1 VKPDYDLSTHMNPI
15 TIDRLSPIPL
25 WFQLASELERM
36 IADGQLVKGG
46 YLENEIGLADQLAV
60 SRPTMRRAIQE
71 LVDKGMLVRQR
82 GVGTQIVNSTL
93 PPKVRLTSLFDD
105 LADAGREPSTTVIMA
120 ERVIPDESI
129 RVVLSLAP
137 GDEVV
142 YFMRCRNVGT
152 SRMAILRNWLRVEDA
167 GHITVAQLR
176 AHGLYLLLRE
186 RGIRLHFAVQTI
198 GARAASPVDAAF
210 LGLSV
215 GAPLITMRRIVQN
228 VNGIAFDVEENVY
241 DATQHSLEMS
251 LMES

>member
-1 VKPDYDLSTHMNPI
+1 MNPI
-15 TIDRLSPIPL
+15 SIDRLSPVPL

-82 GVGTQIVNSTL
+82 GVGTQVVNSTL

-105 LADAGREPSTTVIMA
+105 LAEAGREPSTTVILA
-120 ERVIPDESI
+120 ERMIPDAEISAE
-129 RVVLSLAP
+129 LSLAP
-137 GDEVV
+137 GVEVV
-142 YFMRCRNVGT
+142 HIVRCRNVGT
-152 SRMAILRNWLRVEDA
+152 SRMAILRNWLRVEE
-167 GHITVAQLR
+167 GGTITVAQLR
-176 AHGLYLLLRE
+176 EHGLYLLLRE

-198 GARAASPVDAAF
+198 GARAASPIDAAF

-215 GAPLITMRRIVQN
+215 GAPLITMRRVVQN

>member
-1 VKPDYDLSTHMNPI
+1 MNPI
-15 TIDRLSPIPL
+15 TIDRLSPVPL

-93 PPKVRLTSLFDD
+93 PPRVRLTSLFDD
-105 LADAGREPSTTVIMA
+105 LAEAGRDPSTTVIVV
-120 ERVIPDESI
+120 ERVIPDEAI
-129 RVVLSLAP
+129 RSALSLAP
-137 GDEVV
+137 GVEVV
-142 YFMRCRNVGT
+142 HIVRCRNVGS
-152 SRMAILRNWLRVEDA
+152 SRMAILRNWLRIEEA
-167 GHITVAQLR
+167 GEIAVAQLR
-176 AHGLYLLLRE
+176 VHGLYLLLRE
-186 RGIRLHFAVQTI
+186 RGIRLHFAIQTI
-198 GARAASPVDAAF
+198 GARAASPVDAAL
-210 LGLSV
+210 LGLGV
-215 GAPLITMRRIVQN
+215 GAPLITMRRVVQN